1 MKYGLKEQHHD
12 ELFTCGF
19 LIWIDCRQELVW
31 LHGVSMFQPS
41 VASVLGMAK
50 HKTTCSSIA
59 NTVTKFGAVS
69 CLGLELLSICIA
81 HGQNSYLGSSRF
93 QWQLLLPFEKSQ
105 LKSQPIT

>member
-12 ELFTCGF
+12 GLFTCGF

-59 NTVTKFGAVS
+59 NTVTKF
-69 CLGLELLSICIA
+69 SICIA